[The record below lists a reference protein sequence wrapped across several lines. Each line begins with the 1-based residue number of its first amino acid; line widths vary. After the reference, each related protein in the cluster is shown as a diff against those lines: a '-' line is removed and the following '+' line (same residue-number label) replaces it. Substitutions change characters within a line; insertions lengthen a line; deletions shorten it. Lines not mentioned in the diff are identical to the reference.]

1 MSIVYYIVALEWGQS
16 FAQWTLELSLARIVT
31 VLSYNNLLTFL
42 NFVSIARHF
51 YPCISVRIKAL
62 NGNVG
67 IISVVYYIVSGERR
81 EYYTNVYIVREDWYR
96 LGSKK
101 NIDLVACD

>member
-31 VLSYNNLLTFL
+31 VLSYNYLLTFFNSL
-42 NFVSIARHF
+42 FCSV

-81 EYYTNVYIVREDWYR
+81 EYYTNVYIVREDWCR
-96 LGSKK
+96 
-101 NIDLVACD
+101 

>member
-1 MSIVYYIVALEWGQS
+1 MGIVYYIVALEWGQS

-31 VLSYNNLLTFL
+31 VLSYNYLHFL
-42 NFVSIARHF
+42 IPCFVSIARHF

-81 EYYTNVYIVREDWYR
+81 EYYTNVYIVREDWCR
-96 LGSKK
+96 
-101 NIDLVACD
+101 